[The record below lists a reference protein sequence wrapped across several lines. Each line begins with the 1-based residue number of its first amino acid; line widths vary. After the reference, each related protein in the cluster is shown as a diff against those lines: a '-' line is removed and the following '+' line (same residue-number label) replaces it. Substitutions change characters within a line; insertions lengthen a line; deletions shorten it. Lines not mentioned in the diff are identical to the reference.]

1 MPGRYPE
8 VLVTAPKA
16 FLAKLCSPR
25 LPAALDGAESP
36 RDAPEEL
43 CDVLAVVKWSAART
57 AIKILFH

>member
-1 MPGRYPE
+1 M
-8 VLVTAPKA
+8 LVTAPKA